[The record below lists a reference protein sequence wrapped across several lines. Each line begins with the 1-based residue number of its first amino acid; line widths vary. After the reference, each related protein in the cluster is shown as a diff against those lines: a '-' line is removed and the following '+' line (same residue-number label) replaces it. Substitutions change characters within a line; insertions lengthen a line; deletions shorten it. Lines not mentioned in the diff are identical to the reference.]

1 MKPAGLGSEA
11 VALLS
16 YLEGRGLSQRE
27 ACAVMGIGISSLMTH
42 KSEARDFAEL
52 LIKSVSRAKAQPYH
66 RASGSE
72 PKAPAS

>member
-16 YLEGRGLSQRE
+16 YLGRGLSQRK
-27 ACAVMGIGISSLMTH
+27 ACAVTGICISSLMTH

>member
-27 ACAVMGIGISSLMTH
+27 ACAVMGISISSLMTH
-42 KSEARDFAEL
+42 KSEARDLHSF
-52 LIKSVSRAKAQPYH
+52 SSRASAE
-66 RASGSE
+66 SG
-72 PKAPAS
+72 